1 MNCIICHR
9 PIEEHET
16 SGETDC
22 CITWAIGQ
30 KSVGSYYM
38 WSQLDDRIGDLINH
52 LTADDNPVEYFEM
65 AWDRG
70 SIMTDDKW
78 VVQME
83 GWYPPESD
91 KPGGSYYVR
100 ADTLPLALCRAVLT
114 LAAVEAGD
122 E

>member
-52 LTADDNPVEYFEM
+52 LTADDNPVEEVIIS
-65 AWDRG
+65 WSRSDRNWH
-70 SIMTDDKW
+70 IWLD
-78 VVQME
+78 
-83 GWYPPESD
+83 GWYPLESYNPD
-91 KPGGSYYVR
+91 EYYSVT

-114 LAAVEAGD
+114 LAAVEASD